1 MRSKPTP
8 TPSPKRRETDVT
20 TIDVGDGE
28 DARQGLVTLV
38 VTVVEIL
45 IEALEREA
53 VRRMESGELTD
64 EEIERLGTQLARI
77 ESEIDQLKRDEG
89 IEDGVEDLRGDLD
102 GLVDDAIQQLRSG
115 GEPTSVREPGY
126 SVFGGDGP

>member
-1 MRSKPTP
+1 M
-8 TPSPKRRETDVT
+8 T